1 MGWIADFNTL
11 SSSPQAPIQQSSV
24 LILGPDRKVGHQ
36 SACKLDSCSYP
47 FTALTPLRQATHSL
61 THSLPHSLTPLLPH
75 SLTPA
80 LPHSLTPSLPHS
92 LTPSPPHLAH
102 SLTHSL
108 ARSLNH
114 TLTQSLTH
122 SLTDPKTSIAAR
134 IVSHPQPVVSSP
146 FVPRMARALDGQFHD
161 AVHPTFRKKRVVV
174 HLFWPSGE
182 ATPSKRFQVSPLFLG
197 GMRASH
203 GFVRTKQH
211 EHSLHRQHGHAL
223 EGMGLIAE
231 ELLSQFQ
238 SQYSVPAP
246 ELRTRTM
253 V

>member
-92 LTPSPPHLAH
+92 LTSSPRSLA
-102 SLTHSL
+102 HSL
-108 ARSLNH
+108 ARSL
-114 TLTQSLTH
+114 TQSHTHSITH
-122 SLTDPKTSIAAR
+122 SLTHRSKDFNRSTHRFTSTTR
-134 IVSHPQPVVSSP
+134 RFLPVRPEDGPGSGWT
-146 FVPRMARALDGQFHD
+146 VP
-161 AVHPTFRKKRVVV
+161 
-174 HLFWPSGE
+174 
-182 ATPSKRFQVSPLFLG
+182 
-197 GMRASH
+197 
-203 GFVRTKQH
+203 
-211 EHSLHRQHGHAL
+211 
-223 EGMGLIAE
+223 
-231 ELLSQFQ
+231 
-238 SQYSVPAP
+238 
-246 ELRTRTM
+246 
-253 V
+253 

>member
-61 THSLPHSLTPLLPH
+61 THSLTPSLPH
-75 SLTPA
+75 SLTPS
-80 LPHSLTPSLPHS
+80 LPHSRTPSLPHS

-122 SLTDPKTSIAAR
+122 SLTHRSKDFNRSTHRFTSTTR
-134 IVSHPQPVVSSP
+134 RFLPVRPEDGPGSGWT
-146 FVPRMARALDGQFHD
+146 VP
-161 AVHPTFRKKRVVV
+161 
-174 HLFWPSGE
+174 
-182 ATPSKRFQVSPLFLG
+182 
-197 GMRASH
+197 
-203 GFVRTKQH
+203 
-211 EHSLHRQHGHAL
+211 
-223 EGMGLIAE
+223 
-231 ELLSQFQ
+231 
-238 SQYSVPAP
+238 
-246 ELRTRTM
+246 
-253 V
+253 